1 MTELNTDTCDLS
13 GLNIVEAGAGTGKT
27 YSIQK
32 LVLRLVL
39 EKEIPLPK
47 VLVVT
52 FTEAATGELTD
63 RLHAILQL
71 TQEALDAAEAGKDIF
86 SNKRYEQIHGILR
99 NQRIEDIDNRKRCRR
114 LIQDAL
120 CDYDQTAVM
129 TIHGFCQRMLQT
141 NAFLSF
147 VRYGVEVRPDISEL
161 ENKIAMDFCRMLFYD
176 DNSPYAAAPTPP
188 EELLA
193 DARDAI
199 ANAYNS
205 ANILWPDDTDLLNR
219 IMDPDLW
226 SPANCPLFANVK
238 LKADGKKVLAKLGV
252 RELPDLAGKIAD
264 AVSAGNSRFVW
275 SVCLVLDR
283 LYKDAENNFAQKS
296 LAALGAY
303 SIFFKVM
310 RAVAVAVIHQF
321 FDFYKEQLE
330 AYKAKEGFMTYD
342 DLIHRMHQIV
352 ISGEGAELRRVIR
365 EMFPFVFV
373 DEFQDTDP
381 CQFKIFS
388 RIFNEEIPD
397 DDRDRHGF
405 FMIGDPKQAIY
416 SFRGGDLHAYLNA
429 VRQVQEGQG
438 RCFSL
443 TRNFRSGEKF
453 IGALNGF
460 YGQWQ
465 NPFEIP
471 DIQLEHILHGN
482 EKNNLYRGNQVD
494 GQPLQF
500 VPLDNVDAVLDWTVN
515 KVLDLLSNQ
524 RYFIGHEANPENNV
538 PGEKKAVTASDIA
551 ILFPTKAQGAKL
563 EEMLNQKGIDTI
575 WLSESDIFQKP
586 EAKTLWRFLDML
598 YGGARMSDMVAVLSD
613 GLFMCTAK
621 ELLKFQQEERQDGNA
636 EELPCVRAQRYFKDL
651 RKIWESKGVYAMFQ
665 KFLYESNG
673 KGRQWLCKIRE
684 EDDHGIVDR
693 FQDESSLAK
702 HIIQTDKVN
711 GRYIFGRIRQLVDK
725 LHRVEQKRHLTP
737 GRLLA
742 YLQGMVNQD
751 KELEDSGMEHNVQ
764 RNTDKPAVRLLTLH
778 HSKGLDFPIVLL
790 PHVVSHENKKLKRLF
805 HDAQQRRSVDMVEEH
820 SGECD
825 QEAFQEKLRLLYVG
839 LTRAKFACY
848 APYKANKKLTGI
860 PARLAQLPNFS
871 DFQVDAELAAG
882 DWRGG
887 DEVEPSTQARDFDGK
902 SVWDWQVGS
911 FSGFKGSFHNDE
923 LPEVAV
929 VEPAN
934 GGDDEQTEEDEA
946 ENNPSS
952 SGTPN
957 DLPGDDEQEAIF
969 KFAAGKEA
977 GTVWH
982 EIFEKMDFQPDALEI
997 GECFDEEKEIALV
1010 TQLPRQSLY
1019 QAIRR
1024 CKEEDDEAQKRDIA
1038 FARMLKGVLC
1048 NPMGPAGETFMLK
1061 DIPQE
1066 RRASELRFL
1075 YVLKNDMTL
1084 NDIKECLEQ
1093 HGIPT
1098 GDWAETAESGRR
1110 DWALTGSI
1118 DLLCQAEGGKYYVI
1132 DWKTN
1137 GLNRT
1142 MGDFTRE
1149 GMEREINKKLYSL
1162 QYLLYT
1168 VAFWHFLK
1176 ERQGIEL
1183 TEENYRKH
1191 FGGVLYL
1198 FVRGMAAP
1206 LKTMSETEQQ
1216 MCQARGIYYEL
1227 PPFNLVCEL
1236 KELLDIRSKG

>member
-1 MTELNTDTCDLS
+1 MTELNTDTCVLS

-52 FTEAATGELTD
+52 YTVPATGELMD

-71 TQEALDAAEAGKDIF
+71 AQEALDAVEAGKDIF
-86 SNKRYEQIHGILR
+86 SDKRYEQIHGILR
-99 NQRIEDIDNRKRCRR
+99 KQQIGDTENRRRCRR

-120 CDYDQTAVM
+120 CDYDQAAVM

-161 ENKIAMDFCRMLFYD
+161 EKRIAMDFCRKLFYD
-176 DNSPYAAAPTPP
+176 DNSPYAADPTPP
-188 EELLA
+188 EELLE

-199 ANAYNS
+199 ANAYNG
-205 ANILWPDDTDLLNR
+205 ANILWPDDTGLLNK
-219 IMDPDLW
+219 IMNPSLW
-226 SPANCPLFANVK
+226 SPPNCPLFAEVA
-238 LKADGKKVLAKLGV
+238 LKADGKKFLAKLDV
-252 RELPDLAGKIAD
+252 QSLQELAGKIGS
-264 AVSAGNSRFVW
+264 AVSAGNTRFVW
-275 SVCLVLDR
+275 SVCNTLDK
-283 LYKDAENNFAQKS
+283 LHKNKEKYVAKSS
-296 LAALGAY
+296 LATLETY
-303 SIFFKVM
+303 SGFFDVM

-321 FDFYKEQLE
+321 FDFYKAQL
-330 AYKAKEGFMTYD
+330 AIYKGKEGFMTYD
-342 DLIHRMHQIV
+342 DLIHRLHQIV
-352 ISGEGAELRRVIR
+352 ISREGDELRQVIR
-365 EMFPFVFV
+365 EMFSYVFV

-381 CQFKIFS
+381 CQFEIFS
-388 RIFNEEIPD
+388 RIFNEDTPD
-397 DDRDRHGF
+397 DGRHGF

-429 VRQVQEGQG
+429 VGQVPEDH
-438 RCFSL
+438 RFSL
-443 TRNFRSGEKF
+443 TKNFRSGEMF
-453 IGALNGF
+453 IKALNAL
-460 YGQWQ
+460 YSQWQ
-465 NPFEIP
+465 KPFEMPSIR
-471 DIQLEHILHGN
+471 LAAILHGGN
-482 EKNNLYRGNQVD
+482 EKNNLYCGSVMD
-494 GQPLQF
+494 GHPLQF
-500 VPLDNVDAVLDWTVN
+500 VSLDSVDAVFDWTVN
-515 KVLDLLSNQ
+515 KVLNLLSDQ
-524 RYFIGHEANPENNV
+524 QYYIGHEANPEDNV
-538 PGEKKAVTASDIA
+538 PREMNAVTASDIA

-621 ELLKFQQEERQDGNA
+621 ELLTFQREERQGENA

-702 HIIQTDKVN
+702 HIILTDKVN
-711 GRYIFGRIRQLVDK
+711 GRYVFGRIRQLVDK

-742 YLQGMVNQD
+742 YLQGMVNRD

-778 HSKGLDFPIVLL
+778 YSKGLEFPIVLL
-790 PHVVSHENKKLKRLF
+790 PHVVSHENNKPKRLF
-805 HDAQQRRSVDMVEEH
+805 HDARQRRSVDMVEEH
-820 SGECD
+820 SGECA

-848 APYKANKKLTGI
+848 APYKANKKTPTGI
-860 PARLAQLPNFS
+860 SAKLAQLPNFA

-882 DWRGG
+882 DYRGA
-887 DEVEPSTQARDFDGK
+887 DETEPSTPAREFGGTVVK
-902 SVWDWQVGS
+902 DWLVGS
-911 FSGFKGSFHNDE
+911 FSGFTGNFHNDD
-923 LPEVAV
+923 LPEATVA
-929 VEPAN
+929 EPVA
-934 GGDDEQTEEDEA
+934 GGDDELTEEDEA
-946 ENNPSS
+946 ANNPSS
-952 SGTPN
+952 SGTSN

-969 KFAAGKEA
+969 RFAAGKDA
-977 GTVWH
+977 GTIWH
-982 EIFEKMDFQPDALEI
+982 EIFEKMNFQPEALET
-997 GECFDEEKEIALV
+997 GACFDEAKEIALV

-1024 CKEEDDEAQKRDIA
+1024 CKDDDDEARKRDVA
-1038 FARMLKGVLC
+1038 FARMLKGILC
-1048 NPMGPAGETFMLK
+1048 NPMGASGETFMLK
-1061 DIPQE
+1061 DIPKE
-1066 RRASELRFL
+1066 KRASELRFL
-1075 YVLKNDMTL
+1075 YVLKNNVTL
-1084 NDIKECLEQ
+1084 KDVKGCLEKY
-1093 HGIPT
+1093 GFPT
-1098 GDWAETAESGRR
+1098 GDWAETAESSRQ

-1137 GLNRT
+1137 GLHGA
-1142 MGDFTRE
+1142 MGDFTHE
-1149 GMEREINKKLYSL
+1149 GMEQEINKKLYSL

-1206 LKTMSETEQQ
+1206 LETMTETERQL
-1216 MCQARGIYYEL
+1216 CQKRGIYYTL
-1227 PPFNLVCEL
+1227 PPFGLLCEL